1 MASRNPSTLDEREGA
16 ARRPAVIGSTRYV
29 AQRALIGGL
38 IVGAVLVGALALWKI
53 RLIVAL
59 LFGAIVLAS
68 AMRPGIDALRRR
80 GVPVAVGI
88 AIHYTAAVLL
98 AGLLL
103 WLVVPRALG
112 QVQHAI
118 DSLPATKV
126 ELKQQ
131 AEKSRGLK
139 HDILVGLDR
148 RLRELP
154 SADEL
159 VGRSVEITR
168 KAFEVFVAI
177 FFLFA
182 SAAYWIYERDRAR
195 DLVLTLVPARNRRKV
210 RDTWDLVDLKLG
222 AYVRGQ
228 LVLILLVGTV
238 LSAAFWAVGEP
249 YWLLV
254 GPFAG
259 IVELAPVIG
268 PLAAGGAAVGAGLTV
283 SWHVALYAGIVVL
296 VVRLLEDYLLLPRVL
311 GGAVGLSPL
320 VVLAAV
326 AASTILFGP
335 VAVLLA
341 VPIAGVLAT
350 VIDVVVLNKDPV
362 KEDTPS
368 VMFPAK
374 EGETVAS

>member
-1 MASRNPSTLDEREGA
+1 MASGNPSTLDERHGA
-16 ARRPAVIGSTRYV
+16 ARRPTGTGSTGYV
-29 AQRALIGGL
+29 ARLALVGAL
-38 IVGAVLVGALALWKI
+38 VVGAVVVGGLALWKI

-88 AIHYTAAVLL
+88 AIHYVAALLL

-131 AEKSRGLK
+131 AEESRGIK
-139 HDILVGLDR
+139 QDILAGLDR

-154 SADEL
+154 SASEL

-168 KAFEVFVAI
+168 KAFAVFVAI

-195 DLVLTLVPARNRRKV
+195 DLVLTLVPAKHRRTV
-210 RDTWDLVDLKLG
+210 RDSWELVDLKLG

-228 LVLILLVGTV
+228 LLLILLVATV

-259 IVELAPVIG
+259 IVEMAPVIG
-268 PLAAGGAAVGAGLTV
+268 PLAAGGAAVGVGLTV
-283 SWHVALYAGIVVL
+283 SWHVALYAGIAVL
-296 VVRLLEDYLLLPRVL
+296 VVRLLEDYLVLPRVL

-326 AASTILFGP
+326 AASTILLGP

-341 VPIAGVLAT
+341 VPLAGVLAT
-350 VIDVVVLNKDPV
+350 VIDVVVLDKDPA
-362 KEDTPS
+362 KEDAPS
-368 VMFPAK
+368 VIFPAK
-374 EGETVAS
+374 EGETLGS